1 MSNPNLK
8 KVKIY
13 SSYYKLPKLNIN
25 ETILLNFSLVESFS
39 LIIGEWL
46 QAGGLVFSSQK
57 SACNSI
63 WTNYKGFY
71 KFQENKNFIK
81 QVDILNMKRFY
92 DKRLPFKGKN
102 ILKYKNEF
110 LNII

>member
-1 MSNPNLK
+1 M
-8 KVKIY
+8 
-13 SSYYKLPKLNIN
+13 
-25 ETILLNFSLVESFS
+25 ESFS

-46 QAGGLVFSSQK
+46 QAGGLVFSTK
-57 SACNSI
+57 NSACNSI

-71 KFQENKNFIK
+71 IFQENENFKNQI
-81 QVDILNMKRFY
+81 DILNMKRLS

-102 ILKYKNEF
+102 ILKYKKEF